1 VPRLFP
7 HLRAILS
14 PTGLNPSSRKP
25 QWLSSVLSELNPIGV
40 FITLAFLSWS
50 YDNLLMVKAIIVSF
64 GVSLIVRALLPMQ
77 DAGT

>member
-1 VPRLFP
+1 
-7 HLRAILS
+7 
-14 PTGLNPSSRKP
+14 
-25 QWLSSVLSELNPIGV
+25 LNPIGV